1 MELRFEGLDHVESS
15 LLAGLIT
22 ELAQTVLEEEVV
34 RVATVA

>member
-1 MELRFEGLDHVESS
+1 MELRFEGLDHVES